1 MTTSRNG
8 LFKNI
13 DWALVLCYLVL
24 IVIGWI
30 NIYASIHSSEPSS
43 IFDRKKRKAVYM
55 DGDQHSG
62 GRTDHICIQ
71 PEDLREPVPCRIYI
85 GDHLA
90 HSSDFSGD
98 GGKGITVLV

>member
-43 IFDRKKRKAVYM
+43 IFDPSGRSGKQFIWMGNFTLTFTLVDSGNTGRRDLYTN
-55 DGDQHSG
+55 HS
-62 GRTDHICIQ
+62 I
-71 PEDLREPVPCRIYI
+71 
-85 GDHLA
+85 
-90 HSSDFSGD
+90 
-98 GGKGITVLV
+98 K

>member
-43 IFDRKKRKAVYM
+43 IFDP
-55 DGDQHSG
+55 SG
-62 GRTDHICIQ
+62 R
-71 PEDLREPVPCRIYI
+71 
-85 GDHLA
+85 
-90 HSSDFSGD
+90 SG
-98 GGKGITVLV
+98 KSAEKHFLPSA